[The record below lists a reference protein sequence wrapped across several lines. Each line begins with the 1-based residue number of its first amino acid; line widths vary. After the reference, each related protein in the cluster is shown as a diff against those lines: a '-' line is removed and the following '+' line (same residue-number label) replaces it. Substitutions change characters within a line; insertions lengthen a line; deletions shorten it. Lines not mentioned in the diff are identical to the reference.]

1 MKIHKNPRKNTHFGW
16 SGVQV
21 RPQIGPQMAPKTAQ
35 EAPKMAQE
43 APKTAQEAFK
53 TAQEAPR
60 TPQEAPKTA
69 QEAPNTLQ
77 ERLPDIDPAS
87 RMAPGWLRDRSGM
100 AHGWGWLEPL
110 GRRGLPGEG

>member
-1 MKIHKNPRKNTHFGW
+1 MKIHENPRKNTHFGW

-35 EAPKMAQE
+35 EAPKTAQE

-53 TAQEAPR
+53 TAQEAPG
-60 TPQEAPKTA
+60 TAQEAPKTA
-69 QEAPNTLQ
+69 QEAPKTLQ

-87 RMAPGWLRDRSGM
+87 RMAQGSLRPRFF
-100 AHGWGWLEPL
+100 AAQ
-110 GRRGLPGEG
+110 GLPGGG